1 MCRLAGIYSSTSVRL
16 LEDVII
22 MRDSMHRGGPDD
34 QGIYIDDKFPLA
46 LGHRRLSLIDLS
58 SAGHQPMADND
69 NQLQIIFN
77 GEIYNFQEIRTGLQS
92 KGYHFKTKT
101 DTEVILKAYIEYG
114 KECFKLFNGMFAIA
128 LLDKNIGELLLIR
141 DHAGI
146 KPLYYYLS
154 KDELIFAS
162 EIRAFK
168 AYRPDWPEN
177 PDWKMAFLTFGH
189 LPEPITT
196 LKEVIPLKKGTVVSI
211 NLNTLQATFTKFNIF
226 SFSNTITDLPQA
238 ISLVRSKLEQAVAR
252 HLISDAPIGVFLS
265 GGIDSSL
272 ITLLAHRTIPDHLKT
287 LSIVFEEQGFSEQPF
302 QQMVVDK
309 TGVDHH
315 SFLVTKQQFGDSLPD
330 ILEAM
335 DQPST
340 DGINSY
346 FICKYAK
353 AYGLTAVLSGLGADE
368 LFGGY
373 DSFNRSGISDLLQK
387 QSPFI
392 NKMASFLPGDKL
404 KKVSFLQRKDLI
416 GQYLFNRG
424 FFSFNQVTSMLNV
437 TKNDIEDMLAT
448 VTLEK
453 LDPKTDGRDRV
464 SWIESNLYMQNQL
477 LKDTDYMSM
486 WHSLEVRVPFLDKE
500 LMQAVYSI
508 DSSVKFDKNI
518 LKHLL
523 IKAFEDILPPAI
535 YQRKKMGFTFPFH
548 SWMQNVTTTSNSE
561 MYNKVR
567 NQFVNK
573 KVNWSR
579 YWATLLSDPSASI
592 TYTSEASNY

>member
-1 MCRLAGIYSSTSVRL
+1 MCRLAGLYSRTSVRL
-16 LEDVII
+16 QEDVTI

-34 QGIYIDDKFPLA
+34 KGIYVDDQYPLA

-58 SAGHQPMADND
+58 SAGHQPMADNN

-77 GEIYNFQEIRTGLQS
+77 GEIYNFQEIKTDLQS
-92 KGYHFKTKT
+92 KGYHFRTKT

-114 KECFKLFNGMFAIA
+114 NACFKLFNGMFAIA
-128 LLDKNIGELLLIR
+128 LLDKNLGQLLLIR

-168 AYRPDWPEN
+168 AYKPAWAEN

-196 LKEVIPLKKGTVVSI
+196 LKDVIPLEKGTIATI
-211 NLNTLQATFTKFNIF
+211 NLNTLQATFTKFISF
-226 SFSNTITDLPQA
+226 SFTSKITDLPQA

-272 ITLLAHRTIPDHLKT
+272 ITLLAHRSIPDHLKT

-315 SFLVTKQQFGDSLPD
+315 SFLVTKQQFGDALPD

-373 DSFNRSGISDLLQK
+373 NSFNRTAISDLLQK
-387 QSPFI
+387 QSPYL
-392 NKMASFLPGDKL
+392 NKIASFLPGDKL
-404 KKVSFLQRKDLI
+404 KKISFLQRKDLI
-416 GQYLFNRG
+416 GQFLFNRG
-424 FFSFNQVTSMLNV
+424 FFSFNQVASMLNV
-437 TKNDIEDMLAT
+437 SQSEIADMLSKVA
-448 VTLEK
+448 LEE

-464 SWIESNLYMQNQL
+464 SWIETNLYMQNQL

-500 LMQAVYSI
+500 LMEAVYSI
-508 DSSVKFDKNI
+508 DASVKFDNKI

-523 IKAFEDILPPAI
+523 IKAFDDILPPGI
-535 YQRKKMGFTFPFH
+535 YQRKKMGFTFPFN
-548 SWMQNVTTTSNSE
+548 SWMHEVTSTSTENT
-561 MYNKVR
+561 YKKVR
-567 NQFVNK
+567 SQFLKN

-579 YWATLLSDPSASI
+579 YWATVLSQTGASI
-592 TYTSEASNY
+592 QYKHL

>member
-1 MCRLAGIYSSTSVRL
+1 MCRIAGIYSRTSTRL
-16 LEDVII
+16 LDDVII
-22 MRDSMHRGGPDD
+22 MRDSMQRGGPDD
-34 QGIYIDDKFPLA
+34 KGIYVDKEFPLVLA
-46 LGHRRLSLIDLS
+46 HRRLALIDLS
-58 SAGHQPMADND
+58 PAGHQPMADNND
-69 NQLQIIFN
+69 QLQIIFN
-77 GEIYNFQEIRTGLQS
+77 GEIYNFQEIKTGLQA
-92 KGYHFKTKT
+92 KGHQFKTKS
-101 DTEVILKAYIEYG
+101 DTEVILKAYMQYG
-114 KECFKLFNGMFAIA
+114 KECFKMFNGMFAIA
-128 LLDKNIGELLLIR
+128 LLDKNTSELLLVR

-146 KPLYYYLS
+146 KPLYYHLTQ
-154 KDELIFAS
+154 DTLVFAS

-168 AYRPDWPEN
+168 AYKPDWPEN

-196 LKEVIPLKKGTVVSI
+196 LKDVTPLEKGTIASI
-211 NLNTLQATFTKFNIF
+211 NLNTLQVNFIKFNRF
-226 SFSNTITDLPQA
+226 SFTNKITDLHEA
-238 ISLVRSKLEQAVAR
+238 VSLIRTKLEQAVAR

-287 LSIVFEEQGFSEQPF
+287 LSIVFEEQGFSEQSF
-302 QQMVVDK
+302 QQIIVDK

-315 SFLVTKQQFGDSLPD
+315 SFLVTRQQFGDALPD
-330 ILEAM
+330 ILAAM

-373 DSFNRSGISDLLQK
+373 NSFNRTGISDLLQK
-387 QSPFI
+387 QPPFF
-392 NKMASFLPGDKL
+392 NKMASYLPGEKL
-404 KKVSFLQRKDLI
+404 KKVSFLQRKDLV
-416 GQYLFNRG
+416 GQFLFNRG
-424 FFSFNQVTSMLNV
+424 FFSFNQVASMLQV
-437 TKNDIEDMLAT
+437 TKSDIHDMLEK
-448 VTLEK
+448 VVLEE
-453 LDPKTDGRDRV
+453 LQQSTNGRHRV
-464 SWIESNLYMQNQL
+464 SWIETNLYMQNQL

-500 LMQAVYSI
+500 LMEAVYSI
-508 DSSVKFDKNI
+508 DASIMFDKNI

-523 IKAFEDILPPAI
+523 IKAFEDILPAEI
-535 YQRKKMGFTFPFH
+535 WQRKKMGFTFPFN
-548 SWMQNVTTTSNSE
+548 SWMETVASNSE
-561 MYNKVR
+561 SIAYKKVR

-579 YWATLLSDPSASI
+579 YWATVLSEP
-592 TYTSEASNY
+592 EASVEYRR

>member
-1 MCRLAGIYSSTSVRL
+1 MCRLAGIYSRTSIRL

-34 QGIYIDDKFPLA
+34 EGIYIDDKYPLA

-128 LLDKNIGELLLIR
+128 LLDKNRGELLLIR

-146 KPLYYYLS
+146 KPLYYFLS
-154 KDELIFAS
+154 QDELIFAS

-168 AYRPDWPEN
+168 AYKPAWAEN

-196 LKEVIPLKKGTVVSI
+196 LKDVIPLEKGTIATI
-211 NLNTLQATFTKFNIF
+211 NLNTLQATFIKFISF
-226 SFSNTITDLPQA
+226 SFTSKITDLPQA

-272 ITLLAHRTIPDHLKT
+272 ITLLAHRSIPNHLKT

-302 QQMVVDK
+302 QQMIVDK

-315 SFLVTKQQFGDSLPD
+315 SFLVTKQQFGDALPD

-373 DSFNRSGISDLLQK
+373 NSFNRTGISDLLQK
-387 QSPFI
+387 QAPFI
-392 NKMASFLPGDKL
+392 NKMASFLPGEKL

-416 GQYLFNRG
+416 GQFLFNRG
-424 FFSFNQVTSMLNV
+424 FFSFNQVASMLNV
-437 TKNDIEDMLAT
+437 SQNDIEDMLAE
-448 VTLEK
+448 VVLEE
-453 LDPKTDGRDRV
+453 LDPKTDARDRV
-464 SWIESNLYMQNQL
+464 SWIETNLYMHNQL

-500 LMQAVYSI
+500 LMEAVYSI
-508 DSSVKFDKNI
+508 DASIKFDKNI

-523 IKAFEDILPPAI
+523 IKAFDDILPPGI
-535 YQRKKMGFTFPFH
+535 YQRKKMGFTFPFN
-548 SWMQNVTTTSNSE
+548 SWMHNVTSTSTESA
-561 MYNKVR
+561 YTKTR
-567 NQFVNK
+567 SQFLNN

-579 YWATLLSDPSASI
+579 YWATVLCQTSGSI
-592 TYTSEASNY
+592 TYTP